1 MPAQDL
7 LIEIG
12 AEELPPKA
20 LSSLSKAFEE
30 LVTAALKKES
40 LSFDSAK
47 RFATPR
53 RLALLIYALQ
63 EAQEDKQIERLGPAV
78 SAAFDSDGNPTP
90 AASGFAKSCGVD
102 VHELARTEKD
112 GVEKLSFSS
121 LQQGQQTIALVPE
134 IIRQALNQLPV
145 PKRMRWGSSR
155 EEFVRPVHWLML
167 LFGQQVIDL
176 EIYGVSSGN
185 NSYGHRFLHNKAIS
199 LDAAEDYEEC
209 LKERGRVIPDF
220 EGRKA
225 LIRELIIEEGEK
237 SGAQTVVD
245 EALLDEVTALVE
257 YPVALTGDF
266 DEEFLEVPAEALILA
281 MKSHQKC
288 FYLVDEKETLLPK
301 FVTVSNIV
309 SKDPMQVIEGNE
321 RVIRPR
327 LADARFFFESDK
339 QTPLASRM
347 GLLRKIVFQEKLGT
361 VYDKSV
367 RVAKLA
373 VAIAADLGA

>member
-121 LQQGQQTIALVPE
+121 LQQGQRTIALVPE

-176 EIYGVSSGN
+176 EIAFFTIKQF
-185 NSYGHRFLHNKAIS
+185 HWMQPK
-199 LDAAEDYEEC
+199 
-209 LKERGRVIPDF
+209 
-220 EGRKA
+220 
-225 LIRELIIEEGEK
+225 
-237 SGAQTVVD
+237 T
-245 EALLDEVTALVE
+245 
-257 YPVALTGDF
+257 
-266 DEEFLEVPAEALILA
+266 
-281 MKSHQKC
+281 MKS
-288 FYLVDEKETLLPK
+288 
-301 FVTVSNIV
+301 
-309 SKDPMQVIEGNE
+309 
-321 RVIRPR
+321 
-327 LADARFFFESDK
+327 A
-339 QTPLASRM
+339 
-347 GLLRKIVFQEKLGT
+347 
-361 VYDKSV
+361 
-367 RVAKLA
+367 
-373 VAIAADLGA
+373 